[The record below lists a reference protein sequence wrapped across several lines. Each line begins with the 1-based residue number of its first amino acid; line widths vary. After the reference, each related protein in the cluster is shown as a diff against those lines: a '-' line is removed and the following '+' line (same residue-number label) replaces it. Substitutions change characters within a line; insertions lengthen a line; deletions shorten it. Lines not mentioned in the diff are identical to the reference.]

1 MQASLS
7 LKSTVLTTLLLTG
20 FIGITPTLAQPIVSD
35 QTTGTIVTPNGNQL
49 DISGGTLSGDGANLF
64 HSFQKLGLNS
74 GETANFLSN
83 PTIQN
88 ILGRVTGGDASI
100 INGLIQVTGGN
111 SNLYLMNPAGMI
123 FGADARL
130 NVPASFTATTATG
143 IGFNNGWFNA
153 TGNNNYAALVGAPNT
168 FAFNNPSQPGVIV
181 NAGQLAVPNGQNL
194 TLLGGTVVN
203 TGQLAA
209 PQGTIT
215 MAAVP
220 GQKLVRISQ
229 PGNLLSLEV
238 EPIEA
243 GTQAGGWTIP
253 VLSLPELLT
262 GEGGSQATGLA
273 VKANGQVELTAS
285 AVKIPSEAGTTIA
298 SGTLDVSTPP
308 NQGGVGGNINVLGDQ
323 VKLLSANLDASGT
336 DGGGNVR
343 IGGDY
348 QGKGK
353 IPNASDTFVSAD
365 TNIKADALSQGK
377 GGQVIAWADKSNR
390 FLGKISAR
398 GGLNSGNGG
407 FAEVSGKQSLEFKG
421 LADLLAPAGAA
432 GTLLLDPTDITIGD
446 TDNPPSN
453 ISTATLVNQLMF
465 GNVTVST
472 ASDGGG
478 AGNITVNNPINW
490 ENGFSLTLL
499 ADNNITINS
508 GANITYA
515 GAANRELNL
524 LANNNIILN
533 SGSTL
538 AATGA
543 GRLDVNLSAGQ
554 GGNSAGAIAIQG
566 AAINSNGGD
575 ITLGAGAINIS
586 NNALIDSKGGD
597 ISLNAEAIAI
607 LGAPINS
614 NGGDITLGA
623 EAITINNNALIES
636 KGGDIILGGSSNPL
650 TTPTTSINLNGARL
664 SSETGEIRLTS
675 NDIQLTGAKFESASG
690 GNIKLNTPN
699 GTGEIILDGVNL
711 SADNGSLELV
721 GTDVQLRNG
730 TKLSSSG
737 TGDITIRSSGMIDT
751 TGGTLAGSNIFLTA
765 NQAITTGAVSLSA
778 NSGSGINP
786 LFKINTSDIV
796 NLNGA
801 ISTTLPRG
809 GDIVIGDVTAPSQI
823 NVNSALSTLG
833 GNINF
838 TSTGAITLAGNLT
851 TAGGA
856 ITLTG
861 TSLNTALLD
870 SSNTNG
876 NGGAIALTA
885 NNAQLILSNLNSS
898 STSGRGGDISL
909 TNPGAII
916 SGDLNASG
924 ATGGGNITV
933 QSGGDN
939 TTGNINSSSSN
950 GNGGAIALTANNGKL
965 TTSNLNS
972 SSTSGRG
979 GDISLTNQG
988 AVISGDLN
996 ASGAAGGG
1004 SLTVQSGESI
1014 TTGEIDTSSSQGNG
1028 GNVLLDPPGD
1038 IQVTSINAQGGVG
1051 GIGGNIDITTEQFF
1065 RATGI
1070 FTNGSCLNTSICSVG
1085 GAGGGAI
1092 TLRHGGQ
1099 GVIPFNVGD
1108 ASKNGTGGAIV
1119 STGGPSILPF
1129 QSLPYTYSNGVNI
1142 NIISVPSPPPT
1153 PPTVDPPTPPTQP
1166 SPQPS
1171 TPPSSQPTLPYAS
1184 PPLLTSA
1191 PPPPLAVELNDSV
1204 ATVDQLFTNE
1214 FKKYLSLGQTKSITL
1229 ADAQNS
1235 LRRIESATRVKP
1247 AIIYAVFVPSTLAS
1261 KATGNAQSSP
1271 NGGLDLQEL
1280 DRQRQDSDLL
1290 ELILVTPEGKP
1301 IRKRVPGTT
1310 RSSVLKVAEQLRSE
1324 LTDITSRSSEYL
1336 PPAQNMYQWLVA
1348 PLEADL
1354 KALDIQNLVFIM
1366 DSGLRSI
1373 PMSALHD
1380 GQGFLVEKYSVS
1392 LMPSLGL
1399 TDSRYKDIK
1408 DSQVLAMGASK
1419 FSNQAPLPAVPV
1431 ELSQITSLWKGQ
1443 SFLNQE
1449 FTLTN
1454 LKAQRRQ
1461 KPFGI
1466 VHLATHAFFQPG
1478 EPSNSYIQLSDTK
1491 LGLNQ
1496 LRQLGWNDPAVELL
1510 VLSACKTAQ
1519 GNEEVELGFAG
1530 LAVQAGVKSALASLS
1545 FISDEGTMALMTEFY
1560 EQLQQAPIKSEA
1572 LRRAQ
1577 VAMLKGE
1584 VKLEDGQLI
1593 TPSQTLPLPP
1603 ELAKLGN
1610 QTLSHPKFWAAFT
1623 LIGNPW

>member
-7 LKSTVLTTLLLTG
+7 LKSTVLSTLLLTV
-20 FIGITPTLAQPIVSD
+20 FVGITPTFAQPIVSD

-130 NVPASFTATTATG
+130 NVPASFTTTTATG

-153 TGNNNYAALVGAPNT
+153 VGNNNYAALVGTPST

-181 NAGQLAVPNGQNL
+181 NAGQLAVPKGQNL

-203 TGQLAA
+203 TGQLVA

-215 MAAVP
+215 IAAVP
-220 GQKLVRISQ
+220 NQNLVRISQ

-285 AVKIPSEAGTTIA
+285 GVEIPSEAGTTIA
-298 SGTLDVSTPP
+298 SGTLDVSTPA

-421 LADLLAPAGAA
+421 VADLLAPAGAA
-432 GTLLLDPTDITIGD
+432 GTLLLDPTDITIGSD
-446 TDNPPSN
+446 DNPPSN
-453 ISTATLVNQLMF
+453 ISAATLVNQLMF

-478 AGNITVNNPINW
+478 AGNIVVNNPINW
-490 ENGFSLTLL
+490 ENGFSLTLI
-499 ADNNITINS
+499 ADNDITINS

-524 LANNNIILN
+524 FANNNIILN

-538 AATGA
+538 AATGT

-554 GGNSAGAIAIQG
+554 GGNSAGVINILG
-566 AAINSNGGD
+566 APINSNGGD

-586 NNALIDSKGGD
+586 NNA
-597 ISLNAEAIAI
+597 
-607 LGAPINS
+607 PINS
-614 NGGDITLGA
+614 NGGNIT
-623 EAITINNNALIES
+623 
-636 KGGDIILGGSSNPL
+636 LGGSSNPL
-650 TTPTTSINLNGARL
+650 TTPATSLNLNGARL
-664 SSETGEIRLTS
+664 NSDTGEIRLTS
-675 NDIQLTGAKFESASG
+675 NDIQLTGTNFQSASG

-699 GTGEIILDGVNL
+699 GTGEILLDGVTL
-711 SADNGSLELV
+711 SADNGSLQLV
-721 GTDVQLRNG
+721 GADVELRNG
-730 TKLSSSG
+730 TRLSSLG
-737 TGDITIRSSGMIDT
+737 TGDITILSSGIIDT
-751 TGGTLAGSNIFLTA
+751 TGGTLRGTNISLTA
-765 NQAITTGAVSLSA
+765 NRAITTGAVTLSP

-786 LFKINTSDIV
+786 SFKINTPDIV

-833 GNINF
+833 GNVNF
-838 TSTGAITLAGNLT
+838 TSTGAIALLENLT

-876 NGGAIALTA
+876 NGGAITLTA
-885 NNAQLILSNLNSS
+885 NNAQLTLSNLNSS

-909 TNPGAII
+909 TNQGAII

-933 QSGGDN
+933 ESGTDN

-950 GNGGAIALTANNGKL
+950 GDAGAIALTANNGEL

-988 AVISGDLN
+988 AIISGDLK
-996 ASGAAGGG
+996 ASGATGGG
-1004 SLTVQSGESI
+1004 NITVQSGESI
-1014 TTGEIDTSSSQGNG
+1014 TTGQIDTSSSNGNG

-1038 IQVTSINAQGGVG
+1038 IQVTSINAQGGANG
-1051 GIGGNIDITTEQFF
+1051 RGGNIDITTEQFF

-1070 FTNGSCLNTSICSVG
+1070 FSLGSCLNTSICSAG
-1085 GAGGGAI
+1085 GAGGGSI

-1099 GVIPFNVGD
+1099 GITPFDVGD

-1119 STGGPSILPF
+1119 SAGGPSILPF
-1129 QSLPYTYSNGVNI
+1129 QSLPYTYTNGVNI

-1153 PPTVDPPTPPTQP
+1153 PPAQPSPTPPTQP

-1171 TPPSSQPTLPYAS
+1171 PQASSQPALPYSS

-1191 PPPPLAVELNDSV
+1191 PPPPLSVELNDSV

-1271 NGGLDLQEL
+1271 NMGLDLQEL

-1310 RSSVLKVAEQLRSE
+1310 RASVLKVAEQLRSE

-1354 KALDIQNLVFIM
+1354 KALGIQNLAFIM

-1373 PMSALHD
+1373 PLPALHD
-1380 GQGFLVEKYSVS
+1380 GQGFLVEKYSVAI
-1392 LMPSLGL
+1392 MPSLSL
-1399 TDSRYKDIK
+1399 TDTRYTDIK
-1408 DSQVLAMGASK
+1408 DSQVLAMGASQ
-1419 FSNQAPLPAVPV
+1419 FINQAPLPAVPV

-1443 SFLNQE
+1443 SFLNKE

-1491 LGLNQ
+1491 LRLNQ

-1560 EQLQQAPIKSEA
+1560 EQLQQAPIKAEA

-1593 TPSQTLPLPP
+1593 TPSKTQPLPP

>member
-20 FIGITPTLAQPIVSD
+20 FIGITPAFAQPIVSD

-74 GETANFLSN
+74 GEIANFLSS

-111 SNLYLMNPAGMI
+111 ANLYLMNPAGMI

-153 TGNNNYAALVGAPNT
+153 TGNNNYAALVGTPST
-168 FAFNNPSQPGVIV
+168 FAFNNSSQPGVIV
-181 NAGQLAVPNGQNL
+181 NAGQLAVSNGQNL

-209 PQGTIT
+209 PQGSIT

-285 AVKIPSEAGTTIA
+285 GVEIPSEAGTAIA

-336 DGGGNVR
+336 DGGGTVR

-348 QGKGK
+348 QGKGT

-365 TNIKADALSQGK
+365 TNIKANALSQGK
-377 GGQVIAWADKSNR
+377 GGKVIAWADKSNR

-432 GTLLLDPTDITIGD
+432 GTLLLDPTDITIGTD
-446 TDNPPSN
+446 DNPPSN

-490 ENGFSLTLL
+490 ENGFSLTLI

-533 SGSTL
+533 AGSTL
-538 AATGA
+538 AATGT

-566 AAINSNGGD
+566 APINSNGGN

-597 ISLNAEAIAI
+597 I
-607 LGAPINS
+607 
-614 NGGDITLGA
+614 
-623 EAITINNNALIES
+623 
-636 KGGDIILGGSSNPL
+636 ILGGSSNPS
-650 TTPTTSINLNGARL
+650 TTPATSLNLNGAQLR
-664 SSETGEIRLTS
+664 SDTGEIRLTS
-675 NDIQLTGAKFESASG
+675 NDIELTGANFQSASG

-699 GTGEIILDGVNL
+699 GTGKIILDDVFL
-711 SADNGSLELV
+711 SATNGSLELV
-721 GTDVQLRNG
+721 GTDVQLRNNAR
-730 TKLSSSG
+730 LSSNG
-737 TGDITIRSSGMIDT
+737 TGDITIRSSGIIDT
-751 TGGTLAGSNIFLTA
+751 TGGTLTGSNIFLTA
-765 NQAITTGAVSLSA
+765 NRAITTGAVTLTP
-778 NSGSGINP
+778 NSGSDINP
-786 LFKINTSDIV
+786 SFKINTPDIV

-833 GNINF
+833 GNVNF
-838 TSTGAITLAGNLT
+838 TSTGAIALLGNLT

-870 SSNTNG
+870 SSNPNG

-885 NNAQLILSNLNSS
+885 NNGQLTTSNLNSS

-909 TNPGAII
+909 LSNQGAIV

-924 ATGGGNITV
+924 VTGGGNITV
-933 QSGGDN
+933 ESATDN

-965 TTSNLNS
+965 TTSNFNS

-979 GDISLTNQG
+979 GDISLTNPG
-988 AVISGDLN
+988 AILSGDLN

-1004 SLTVQSGESI
+1004 RLTVQSGESI
-1014 TTGEIDTSSSQGNG
+1014 TAGQIDTSSSSGNG
-1028 GNVLLDPPGD
+1028 GDVLLDPPGD
-1038 IQVTSINAQGGVG
+1038 IQVTSINAQGGAN

-1070 FTNGSCLNTSICSVG
+1070 FSLGSCLNTSICSAG
-1085 GAGGGAI
+1085 GAGGGSI
-1092 TLRHGGQ
+1092 TIRHGGQ
-1099 GVIPFNVGD
+1099 GITPFDVGD

-1142 NIISVPSPPPT
+1142 NVISVPSPAPT
-1153 PPTVDPPTPPTQP
+1153 PPAQP

-1171 TPPSSQPTLPYAS
+1171 SQPSPQPTSQPALPYSS

-1191 PPPPLAVELNDSV
+1191 PPPPLSVELNDSV
-1204 ATVDQLFTNE
+1204 ATIDQLFTNE
-1214 FKKYLSLGQTKSITL
+1214 FKKYLSLSQGKSITL

-1261 KATGNAQSSP
+1261 EATGNAQSSP
-1271 NGGLDLQEL
+1271 NMGLHLHEL
-1280 DRQRQDSDLL
+1280 DRQRQDSDHL

-1310 RSSVLKVAEQLRSE
+1310 RASVLKVAEQLRSE

-1354 KALDIQNLVFIM
+1354 KAHNIQNLVFVM

-1380 GQGFLVEKYSVS
+1380 GQGFLVEKYSLA
-1392 LMPSLGL
+1392 LMPSLSL
-1399 TDSRYKDIK
+1399 TDTRYQDIK

-1419 FSNQAPLPAVPV
+1419 FSNQAPLPAVPM

-1449 FTLTN
+1449 FTLAN

-1466 VHLATHAFFQPG
+1466 VHLATHAFFEPG
-1478 EPSNSYIQLSDTK
+1478 EPSNSYIQLSETK
-1491 LGLNQ
+1491 LRLNQ

-1560 EQLQQAPIKSEA
+1560 EQLQQAPIKAEA

>member
-7 LKSTVLTTLLLTG
+7 LTNTVLTTLLLTG
-20 FIGITPTLAQPIVSD
+20 FVGITPIFAQSIVSD
-35 QTTGTIVTPNGNQL
+35 PTTGTIVTPNGNQL

-111 SNLYLMNPAGMI
+111 ANLYLMNPAGMI

-130 NVPASFTATTATG
+130 NIPASFTATTATG
-143 IGFNNGWFNA
+143 IGFNNNWFNA
-153 TGNNNYAALVGAPNT
+153 IGNNDYAALVGSPNT
-168 FAFNNPSQPGVIV
+168 FAFNNPSQPGVIF

-209 PQGTIT
+209 PQGRIT

-229 PGNLLSLEV
+229 PGNLLSFEV

-243 GTQAGGWTIP
+243 ETQAGGWTIP
-253 VLSLPELLT
+253 VLSLPKLLT

-285 AVKIPSEAGTTIA
+285 GVEIPSEAGTAIA

-308 NQGGVGGNINVLGDQ
+308 NQGGVGGKINVLGDQ

-336 DGGGNVR
+336 DGGGNIR

-377 GGQVIAWADKSNR
+377 GGRVIAWADKSNR

-398 GGLNSGNGG
+398 GGLNSGDGG
-407 FAEVSGKQSLEFKG
+407 FAEVSGKKSLEFKG

-432 GTLLLDPTDITIGD
+432 GTLLLDPTDIIIGD

-453 ISTATLVNQLMF
+453 ISAATLVNQLMF
-465 GNVTVST
+465 SNVTVST

-478 AGNITVNNPINW
+478 AGNILVNNPINW
-490 ENGFSLTLL
+490 ENGFSLTLI
-499 ADNNITINS
+499 ADNDITINS

-538 AATGA
+538 AATGT

-554 GGNSAGAIAIQG
+554 GGNNAGAINIQG
-566 AAINSNGGD
+566 APINSNGGN

-597 ISLNAEAIAI
+597 I
-607 LGAPINS
+607 
-614 NGGDITLGA
+614 
-623 EAITINNNALIES
+623 
-636 KGGDIILGGSSNPL
+636 ILGGSSNPS
-650 TTPTTSINLNGARL
+650 TTPATSLNLNGARL
-664 SSETGEIRLTS
+664 NSDTGEIRLTS
-675 NDIQLTGAKFESASG
+675 NDIQLTGTNFQSASG

-699 GTGEIILDGVNL
+699 GTGEILLDGVTL
-711 SADNGSLELV
+711 SADNGSLQLV
-721 GTDVQLRNG
+721 GAEVELRNG
-730 TKLSSSG
+730 TQLSSNG
-737 TGDITIRSSGMIDT
+737 TGDITILSSGIIDT
-751 TGGTLAGSNIFLTA
+751 TGGTLTGSNIFLTA
-765 NQAITTGAVSLSA
+765 NQAITTGAVTLSA

-786 LFKINTSDIV
+786 LFKINTPDIV

-809 GDIVIGDVTAPSQI
+809 SDIVIGDVTPPSQI

-833 GNINF
+833 GNVNF
-838 TSTGAITLAGNLT
+838 TSTGAIALLGNLT

-885 NNAQLILSNLNSS
+885 NNAQLTLSNLNSS

-909 TNPGAII
+909 TNSGAIT
-916 SGDLNASG
+916 SGDLNAAG
-924 ATGGGNITV
+924 VTGGGNITV
-933 QSGGDN
+933 ESGGDN

-950 GNGGAIALTANNGKL
+950 GNGGAIALSANNGKL

-996 ASGAAGGG
+996 ASGALGGG
-1004 SLTVQSGESI
+1004 NITVQSGESI
-1014 TTGEIDTSSSQGNG
+1014 TTGEIDTSSSNGDG

-1038 IQVTSINAQGGVG
+1038 IQVTSINAQGGANG
-1051 GIGGNIDITTEQFF
+1051 RGGNIDITTEQFF

-1070 FTNGSCLNTSICSVG
+1070 FSLGSCLNTSICSAG
-1085 GAGGGAI
+1085 GAGGGSI
-1092 TLRHGGQ
+1092 TIRHGGQ
-1099 GVIPFNVGD
+1099 GITPFDVGD

-1129 QSLPYTYSNGVNI
+1129 QSLPYTYTNGVNI
-1142 NIISVPSPPPT
+1142 SVISVPSPPPT
-1153 PPTVDPPTPPTQP
+1153 PPAPPPPTPPTPPPPQP
-1166 SPQPS
+1166 SPQA
-1171 TPPSSQPTLPYAS
+1171 TSQPTLPYAS
-1184 PPLLTSA
+1184 PSLLTSA
-1191 PPPPLAVELNDSV
+1191 PPPPLSVELNDSV
-1204 ATVDQLFTNE
+1204 ATVDQLFTKE
-1214 FKKYLSLGQTKSITL
+1214 FKQYLNLSKTKSVTF

-1247 AIIYAVFVPSTLAS
+1247 AIIYAVFVPSTLTS
-1261 KATGNAQSSP
+1261 EATGSDQASP
-1271 NGGLDLQEL
+1271 NMGLHLQEL
-1280 DRQRQDSDLL
+1280 DRQRQDSDHL
-1290 ELILVTPEGKP
+1290 ELILVTPQGKP

-1310 RSSVLKVAEQLRSE
+1310 RASVLKVAEQLRSE

-1354 KALDIQNLVFIM
+1354 QSLGIQNLVFIM

-1380 GQGFLVEKYSVS
+1380 GQGFLVEKYSVA
-1392 LMPSLGL
+1392 LMPSLSL
-1399 TDSRYKDIK
+1399 TDTRYQDIK

-1443 SFLNQE
+1443 SFLNKE

-1491 LGLNQ
+1491 LRLNQ
-1496 LRQLGWNDPAVELL
+1496 LQQLGWNDPAVELL

-1560 EQLQQAPIKSEA
+1560 EQLQEAPIKAEA

-1584 VKLEDGQLI
+1584 IKLEDGQLI

>member
-7 LKSTVLTTLLLTG
+7 LKTTALTTLLLTG
-20 FIGITPTLAQPIVSD
+20 FVGITPTFAQPIVSD

-74 GETANFLSN
+74 GEIANFLSN

-153 TGNNNYAALVGAPNT
+153 TGNNHYAALVGTPNT

-181 NAGQLAVPNGQNL
+181 NAGQLAVSNGQNL

-209 PQGTIT
+209 PQGSIT

-243 GTQAGGWTIP
+243 GTQAGGWAIP

-262 GEGGSQATGLA
+262 GEAGSQATGLA

-285 AVKIPSEAGTTIA
+285 GVEIPSEAGTTIA
-298 SGTLDVSTPP
+298 SGTVDVSTPP
-308 NQGGVGGNINVLGDQ
+308 NQGGVGGTINVLGDQ

-348 QGKGK
+348 QGKGT

-377 GGQVIAWADKSNR
+377 GGKVIAWADKSNR

-432 GTLLLDPTDITIGD
+432 GTLLLDPTDITIGTD
-446 TDNPPSN
+446 DNPPSN
-453 ISTATLVNQLMF
+453 ISTTTLVNQLRF

-490 ENGFSLTLL
+490 ENGFSLTLI

-538 AATGA
+538 AATGT

-554 GGNSAGAIAIQG
+554 GGNSAGAI
-566 AAINSNGGD
+566 
-575 ITLGAGAINIS
+575 T
-586 NNALIDSKGGD
+586 
-597 ISLNAEAIAI
+597 I

-614 NGGDITLGA
+614 NGGNITLGA
-623 EAITINNNALIES
+623 GAININNNAVIDS
-636 KGGDIILGGSSNPL
+636 NGGDIILGGSSNPS
-650 TTPTTSINLNGARL
+650 TTPATSLNLNGSQL
-664 SSETGEIRLTS
+664 KSGTGEIRLTS
-675 NDIQLTGAKFESASG
+675 NDIQLTGTELQSASG

-699 GTGEIILDGVNL
+699 GTGEILLDDVILT
-711 SADNGSLELV
+711 ATNGSLQLV
-721 GTDVQLRNG
+721 GADVELRNG
-730 TKLSSSG
+730 TQLISQG
-737 TGDITIRSSGMIDT
+737 TGDITVLSSGMIDT
-751 TGGTLAGSNIFLTA
+751 TGGTLAGSNISLTA
-765 NQAITTGAVSLSA
+765 NRAITTGAVTLTP
-778 NSGSGINP
+778 NFGSGINP
-786 LFKINTSDIV
+786 SFKINTPDIV

-823 NVNSALSTLG
+823 NVNSALSTSG
-833 GNINF
+833 GNVNF
-838 TSTGAITLAGNLT
+838 TSTGAITLLGDLT

-885 NNAQLILSNLNSS
+885 NNAQLTLSNLNSSSTSGRGGDISLTNQGAIVSGDLNASGVTGGGNITVQSGGNNTTGNINSSSSNGNGGAIALSAKNGELTTSNLNSS

-924 ATGGGNITV
+924 AV
-933 QSGGDN
+933 
-939 TTGNINSSSSN
+939 
-950 GNGGAIALTANNGKL
+950 
-965 TTSNLNS
+965 
-972 SSTSGRG
+972 
-979 GDISLTNQG
+979 
-988 AVISGDLN
+988 
-996 ASGAAGGG
+996 GGG
-1004 SLTVQSGESI
+1004 SLSVQSGQSI
-1014 TTGEIDTSSSQGNG
+1014 ITGKIDTSSSNGDG

-1038 IQVTSINAQGGVG
+1038 IQVTSINAQGGANG
-1051 GIGGNIDITTEQFF
+1051 RGGNIDITTEQFF

-1070 FTNGSCLNTSICSVG
+1070 FSLGSCLNTSICSAG

-1092 TLRHGGQ
+1092 TIRHGGQ
-1099 GVIPFNVGD
+1099 GFTPFDVGD

-1129 QSLPYTYSNGVNI
+1129 QSLPYTYTNGVNI
-1142 NIISVPSPPPT
+1142 NVISVPSPAPT
-1153 PPTVDPPTPPTQP
+1153 PPAQPSPTPPTQP
-1166 SPQPS
+1166 SPQP
-1171 TPPSSQPTLPYAS
+1171 TSQPTLPYSS

-1191 PPPPLAVELNDSV
+1191 PPPPLSVELNDSV
-1204 ATVDQLFTNE
+1204 ATIDQLFTNE
-1214 FKKYLSLGQTKSITL
+1214 FKKYLSLSQRKSITL

-1261 KATGNAQSSP
+1261 EATGNAQSSP
-1271 NGGLDLQEL
+1271 NMGLHLHEL
-1280 DRQRQDSDLL
+1280 DRQRQDSDHL

-1310 RSSVLKVAEQLRSE
+1310 RASVLKVAEQLRSE

-1354 KALDIQNLVFIM
+1354 KALGIQNLVFIM

-1380 GQGFLVEKYSVS
+1380 GQGFLVEKYSLA
-1392 LMPSLGL
+1392 LMPSLSL
-1399 TDSRYKDIK
+1399 TDTRYQDIK
-1408 DSQVLAMGASK
+1408 DNQVLAMGASK

-1443 SFLNQE
+1443 SFLNKD

-1491 LGLNQ
+1491 LRLNQ

-1560 EQLQQAPIKSEA
+1560 EQLQQSPIKAEA

>member
-153 TGNNNYAALVGAPNT
+153 VGNNNYAALVGAPNT

-285 AVKIPSEAGTTIA
+285 GAEIPSEAGTTIA
-298 SGTLDVSTPP
+298 SGTLDASTPP

-323 VKLLSANLDASGT
+323 VQLLSANLDASGT

-348 QGKGK
+348 QGKGT

-432 GTLLLDPTDITIGD
+432 GTLLLDPTDITIGSD
-446 TDNPPSN
+446 DNPPSN
-453 ISTATLVNQLMF
+453 ISTTTLVNQLRF

-490 ENGFSLTLL
+490 ENGFSLTLI

-508 GANITYA
+508 GAEITYA

-538 AATGA
+538 AATGR

-566 AAINSNGGD
+566 APINSNGGNISLIGGAITISNNAPVNSNGGN
-575 ITLGAGAINIS
+575 ITLGAGAITIS
-586 NNALIDSKGGD
+586 NN
-597 ISLNAEAIAI
+597 
-607 LGAPINS
+607 APINS
-614 NGGDITLGA
+614 N
-623 EAITINNNALIES
+623 
-636 KGGDIILGGSSNPL
+636 GGDIILGGSSNPL
-650 TTPTTSINLNGARL
+650 TTPATSLNLNGSQL
-664 SSETGEIRLTS
+664 QSGTGEIRLTS
-675 NDIQLTGAKFESASG
+675 NDIRLTGVNFQSASG
-690 GNIKLNTPN
+690 GNIRLNTPN
-699 GTGEIILDGVNL
+699 GTGEILLDDVIL
-711 SADNGSLELV
+711 SADNGSLQLV

-730 TKLSSSG
+730 AELRSSG
-737 TGDITIRSSGMIDT
+737 TGDITILSSGIIDT
-751 TGGTLAGSNIFLTA
+751 TGGTLRGTNISLTA
-765 NQAITTGAVSLSA
+765 NQAITTGAVTLSP

-786 LFKINTSDIV
+786 SFKINTPDIV

-809 GDIVIGDVTAPSQI
+809 GDIVIGDVTPPSQI

-833 GNINF
+833 GNVNF
-838 TSTGAITLAGNLT
+838 TSTGAIALLENLT

-876 NGGAIALTA
+876 NGGAITLTA
-885 NNAQLILSNLNSS
+885 NNAQLTLSNLNSSSTSGRGGDIALTNQGAIISGDLNASGATGGGNITVESGTDNTTGNINSSSSNGDAGAIALTATNGPLTTSNLNSS

-909 TNPGAII
+909 LSNQGAII

-933 QSGGDN
+933 QSG
-939 TTGNINSSSSN
+939 
-950 GNGGAIALTANNGKL
+950 
-965 TTSNLNS
+965 
-972 SSTSGRG
+972 
-979 GDISLTNQG
+979 
-988 AVISGDLN
+988 
-996 ASGAAGGG
+996 
-1004 SLTVQSGESI
+1004 ESI
-1014 TTGEIDTSSSQGNG
+1014 TTGQIDTSSSNGTG

-1038 IQVTSINAQGGVG
+1038 IQVTSINAQGGANG
-1051 GIGGNIDITTEQFF
+1051 RGGNIDITTEQFF

-1070 FTNGSCLNTSICSVG
+1070 FTLGSCLNTSICSAG

-1099 GVIPFNVGD
+1099 GITPFDVGD

-1129 QSLPYTYSNGVNI
+1129 QSLPYTYTNGVNI

-1171 TPPSSQPTLPYAS
+1171 SQPSSQPTLPYSS

-1191 PPPPLAVELNDSV
+1191 PPPPLPVELNDSV
-1204 ATVDQLFTNE
+1204 ATVDQLFTDE
-1214 FKKYLSLGQTKSITL
+1214 FKKYLGLGETKSITL

-1247 AIIYAVFVPSTLAS
+1247 AIIYALFVPSTVNSEGTEKGRAS
-1261 KATGNAQSSP
+1261 LEL
-1271 NGGLDLQEL
+1271 GLQLSDLV
-1280 DRQRQDSDLL
+1280 RQRQDSDQL
-1290 ELILVTPEGKP
+1290 ELILVTPDGKP

-1310 RSSVLKVAEQLRSE
+1310 RASVLKVAEQLRSE

-1373 PMSALHD
+1373 PLPALHD
-1380 GQGFLVEKYSVS
+1380 GQGFLVEKYSVA
-1392 LMPSLGL
+1392 LMPSLSL
-1399 TDSRYKDIK
+1399 TDTRYTDIK
-1408 DSQVLAMGASK
+1408 DSQVLAMGASQ
-1419 FSNQAPLPAVPV
+1419 FINQAPLPAVPV

-1443 SFLNQE
+1443 SFLNKE

-1491 LGLNQ
+1491 LRLNQ

-1560 EQLQQAPIKSEA
+1560 EQLQQAPIKAEA

-1593 TPSQTLPLPP
+1593 TPSKTQPLPP

>member
-153 TGNNNYAALVGAPNT
+153 VGNNNYAALVGAPNT

-181 NAGQLAVPNGQNL
+181 NAGQLSVSNGQNL

-203 TGQLAA
+203 TGQLTA

-243 GTQAGGWTIP
+243 GTQAGSWTIP

-285 AVKIPSEAGTTIA
+285 GVEIPSEAGTTIA
-298 SGTLDVSTPP
+298 SGTLDVSTPA

-336 DGGGNVR
+336 DGGGTVR

-348 QGKGK
+348 QGKGT

-365 TNIKADALSQGK
+365 TNIKANALSQGK
-377 GGQVIAWADKSNR
+377 GGKVIAWADKSNR

-432 GTLLLDPTDITIGD
+432 GTLLLDPTDITIG
-446 TDNPPSN
+446 TDNNPPSN
-453 ISTATLVNQLMF
+453 ISAATLVNQLML

-478 AGNITVNNPINW
+478 TGNITVNNPINW
-490 ENGFSLTLL
+490 ENGFSLTLI

-515 GAANRELNL
+515 GAANREVNL

-538 AATGA
+538 AATGT

-566 AAINSNGGD
+566 APINSNGGD
-575 ITLGAGAINIS
+575 ITLGAGAITIS
-586 NNALIDSKGGD
+586 NNALID
-597 ISLNAEAIAI
+597 
-607 LGAPINS
+607 
-614 NGGDITLGA
+614 
-623 EAITINNNALIES
+623 S

-650 TTPTTSINLNGARL
+650 TTPATSLNLNGARL
-664 SSETGEIRLTS
+664 NSDTGEIRLTS
-675 NDIQLTGAKFESASG
+675 NDIKLTGTNFQSASG

-699 GTGEIILDGVNL
+699 GTGAILLDGVTL
-711 SADNGSLELV
+711 SADNGSLQLV
-721 GTDVQLRNG
+721 GADVELRNG
-730 TKLSSSG
+730 TQLSSLG
-737 TGDITIRSSGMIDT
+737 TGDITILSSGMIDT
-751 TGGTLAGSNIFLTA
+751 TGGTLTGSNIFLTA
-765 NQAITTGAVSLSA
+765 NQAITTGAVTLSP

-786 LFKINTSDIV
+786 SFKINTPDIV

-809 GDIVIGDVTAPSQI
+809 ADIVIGDVTAPSQI
-823 NVNSALSTLG
+823 NVNSTLSTLG
-833 GNINF
+833 GNVNF
-838 TSTGAITLAGNLT
+838 TSTGAISLLGNLT

-876 NGGAIALTA
+876 NGGAITLTA
-885 NNAQLILSNLNSS
+885 NNTQLTLSNLNSS
-898 STSGRGGDISL
+898 STSGRGGDITL
-909 TNPGAII
+909 TNPGAIT

-933 QSGGDN
+933 QSGTDN
-939 TTGNINSSSSN
+939 TTGNINSFASN
-950 GNGGAIALTANNGKL
+950 GNAGAIALTANNGKL

-1038 IQVTSINAQGGVG
+1038 IQVTSINAQGGAG
-1051 GIGGNIDITTEQFF
+1051 GRGGNIDITTEQFF

-1070 FTNGSCLNTSICSVG
+1070 FTNGSCLNSSICSVG

-1191 PPPPLAVELNDSV
+1191 PPPPLPVELNDSV

-1310 RSSVLKVAEQLRSE
+1310 RSSVLKVAEQLRRE

-1560 EQLQQAPIKSEA
+1560 EQLQQAPIKAEA

>member
-20 FIGITPTLAQPIVSD
+20 FVGITPTFAQPIVSD

-74 GETANFLSN
+74 GEIAHFLSS

-111 SNLYLMNPAGMI
+111 ANLYLMNPAGMI

-153 TGNNNYAALVGAPNT
+153 VGNNNYAALVGSPST
-168 FAFNNPSQPGVIV
+168 FAFNNSSQPGVIV
-181 NAGQLAVPNGQNL
+181 NAGQLAVTNGQNL

-262 GEGGSQATGLA
+262 GEGGTQATGLA

-285 AVKIPSEAGTTIA
+285 GVEIPSEAGTTIA

-308 NQGGVGGNINVLGDQ
+308 NQGGVGGHINVLGDQ

-348 QGKGK
+348 QGKGT

-365 TNIKADALSQGK
+365 TNIKANALSQGK
-377 GGQVIAWADKSNR
+377 GGRVIAWADKSNR

-432 GTLLLDPTDITIGD
+432 GTLLLDPTDIVIG
-446 TDNPPSN
+446 TDNNPPSN

-478 AGNITVNNPINW
+478 TGNITVNNSINW
-490 ENGFSLTLL
+490 ENGFSLTLI

-508 GANITYA
+508 GANITYS
-515 GAANRELNL
+515 GAANREVNL

-538 AATGA
+538 AARGT

-566 AAINSNGGD
+566 APINSNGGN
-575 ITLGAGAINIS
+575 ITLGAGAITIS
-586 NNALIDSKGGD
+586 NNALIDS
-597 ISLNAEAIAI
+597 N
-607 LGAPINS
+607 
-614 NGGDITLGA
+614 
-623 EAITINNNALIES
+623 
-636 KGGDIILGGSSNPL
+636 GGDIILGGSSNPL
-650 TTPTTSINLNGARL
+650 MTPATSLNLNGARL
-664 SSETGEIRLTS
+664 NSDTGEIRLTS
-675 NDIQLTGAKFESASG
+675 NDIELTGVNFQSASG

-699 GTGEIILDGVNL
+699 GTGEIILDDVLL
-711 SADNGSLELV
+711 SATNGSLELV
-721 GTDVQLRNG
+721 GTDVQLRNNAR
-730 TKLSSSG
+730 LSSNG

-751 TGGTLAGSNIFLTA
+751 RGGTLTGSNIFLTA
-765 NQAITTGAVSLSA
+765 NQAITTGAVTLTP

-786 LFKINTSDIV
+786 SFKINTPDIV

-833 GNINF
+833 GNVNF
-838 TSTGAITLAGNLT
+838 TSTGAITLAGNLR

-870 SSNTNG
+870 SSNPNGKGGDISLLSNQGAILSGDLNASGVTGGGNITVQSGGNNTTGNINSSSSNG

-885 NNAQLILSNLNSS
+885 NNGELTTSNLNSS

-924 ATGGGNITV
+924 AAGGGRLTV
-933 QSGGDN
+933 QSGKSI
-939 TTGNINSSSSN
+939 TTGQIDTSSSN
-950 GNGGAIALTANNGKL
+950 GNGG
-965 TTSNLNS
+965 
-972 SSTSGRG
+972 
-979 GDISLTNQG
+979 D
-988 AVISGDLN
+988 
-996 ASGAAGGG
+996 
-1004 SLTVQSGESI
+1004 
-1014 TTGEIDTSSSQGNG
+1014 
-1028 GNVLLDPPGD
+1028 VLLDPPGD
-1038 IQVTSINAQGGVG
+1038 IQVTSINAQGGANG
-1051 GIGGNIDITTEQFF
+1051 RGGNIDITTEQFF

-1070 FTNGSCLNTSICSVG
+1070 FSLGSCLNTSICSAG
-1085 GAGGGAI
+1085 GAGGGSI
-1092 TLRHGGQ
+1092 TIRHGGQ
-1099 GVIPFNVGD
+1099 GITPFDVGD

-1142 NIISVPSPPPT
+1142 NVISVPSPAPT
-1153 PPTVDPPTPPTQP
+1153 PPTQPSPTPPTQP

-1171 TPPSSQPTLPYAS
+1171 PQPTSQPTLPYSS

-1191 PPPPLAVELNDSV
+1191 PPPPLSVELNDSV

-1214 FKKYLSLGQTKSITL
+1214 FKKYLSLSQRKSITL

-1261 KATGNAQSSP
+1261 EATGNAQASP
-1271 NGGLDLQEL
+1271 NMGLHLHEL
-1280 DRQRQDSDLL
+1280 DRQRQDSDHL

-1310 RSSVLKVAEQLRSE
+1310 RASVLKVAEQLRSE

-1354 KALDIQNLVFIM
+1354 KALGIQNLVFVM

-1380 GQGFLVEKYSVS
+1380 GQGFLVEKYSLA
-1392 LMPSLGL
+1392 LMPSLSL
-1399 TDSRYKDIK
+1399 TDTRYQDIK

-1419 FSNQAPLPAVPV
+1419 FSNQAPLPAVPM

-1443 SFLNQE
+1443 SFLDRE
-1449 FTLTN
+1449 FTLAN

-1466 VHLATHAFFQPG
+1466 VHLATHAFFEPG

-1491 LGLNQ
+1491 LRLNQ

-1560 EQLQQAPIKSEA
+1560 EQLQQAPIKAEA

-1593 TPSQTLPLPP
+1593 TPTQTLPLPP